1 MEDILIPLGGITM
14 VGVLGVTLLRTIRS
28 VVHRYLD
35 RKAAL
40 EDSTEGEH
48 ALRAELDDLRAYVE
62 ALDERLDF
70 TERLLAERREKE
82 LPGRVE

>member
-14 VGVLGVTLLRTIRS
+14 VGVLGVTLLRTVRS
-28 VVHRYLD
+28 VIHRYFD

-40 EDSTEGEH
+40 EQSTDGEE
-48 ALRAELDDLRAYVE
+48 ALRGELDDLRAYVE
-62 ALDERLDF
+62 SLDERLDF
-70 TERLLAERREKE
+70 TERLLAERREKG